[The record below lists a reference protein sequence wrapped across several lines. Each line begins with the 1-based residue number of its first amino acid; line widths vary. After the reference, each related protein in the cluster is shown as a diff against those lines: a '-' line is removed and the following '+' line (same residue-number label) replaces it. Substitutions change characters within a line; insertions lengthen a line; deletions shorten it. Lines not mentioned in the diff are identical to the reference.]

1 MSTQERSSDRKNAAP
16 RTLPSSSDK
25 GLASVQGVPLAA
37 GVVQRMATTPQQ
49 TAPHDVLYLQRTA
62 GNRAVT
68 QLLGRGSPPEPLSPR
83 PVIQASL
90 KVGKADDRYERE
102 ADQIAGS
109 ITTPGSSRPVKA
121 HKSGTNARISR
132 LQRAPVVGSEGGVVG
147 SAIESRLRAS
157 KNSGSPLAD
166 NIRRTIEPKLGADL
180 SGVKVHTGKEAVQLN
195 RDLGAKAFTHQNHIY
210 YGEGQSPSDLQLTA
224 HEAVHTV
231 QQGAVNQVQ
240 RAGVAISSNASG
252 KIQRKFGFEVEVP
265 LFLTYTDPAA
275 TGADANKR
283 NDAMEGSDGGVAWHP
298 ASPNF
303 DIKVDHNIELNPL
316 AAHEYNT
323 NRGMFPS
330 GASIV
335 ELVSKPWD
343 EFALTE
349 KQVRERAKEM
359 ADWAKAKYK
368 VAKNGQTH
376 ILGGYYIGSNMP
388 GAIKYQS
395 TLGYIQATYGVKL
408 SSIPEAFRQTTLT
421 NPNIPDPKKPTA
433 TVHDNLLEANRV
445 AAAVMQAIRIAD
457 AGWDANVPAPES
469 NSLQGFITLLANYLL
484 AGKGGGVGLAKN
496 MIGQFFYKSDM
507 GKMALAL
514 PQPVKTRLGNHANGS
529 RQALYNELLDETGR
543 DEDEEILPEMDKSVQ
558 DWISD
563 VLFGRKDELL
573 DNMKNEYSSEYGPD
587 YLGVGPNVESSV
599 VMENRE
605 LQYLDPKYNKKKKK
619 FDKEWES
626 YKKKNAKSKT
636 HTDKSKL
643 QQALAKMTDPKKYP
657 TDKWGDMFVLVYRM
671 VKQLNSMGTTQMVPP

>member
-1 MSTQERSSDRKNAAP
+1 MSTQKGNSNRNNAAP
-16 RTLPSSSDK
+16 KTLPPSSGKPSTPMYS
-25 GLASVQGVPLAA
+25 APIPA
-37 GVVQRMATTPQQ
+37 GVVQRMETTPQQ

-62 GNRAVT
+62 GNRAVA
-68 QLLGRGSPPEPLSPR
+68 QLLGRERPQGPQPPR
-83 PVIQASL
+83 PIIQASL
-90 KVGKADDRYERE
+90 KVGQADDRYERE
-102 ADQIAGS
+102 ADQIART
-109 ITTPGSSRPVKA
+109 ITTPGSSHPAKP
-121 HKSGTNARISR
+121 HSGTNAPIRR
-132 LQRAPVVGSEGGVVG
+132 LQRAPIVGSAGGAAG
-147 SAIESRLRAS
+147 SAIENRLRAS
-157 KNSGSPLAD
+157 KNGGSPLAD

-180 SGVKVHTGKEAVQLN
+180 SGVKVHTGKDAIQLN

-210 YGEGQSPSDLQLTA
+210 YGAGQSPSDLQLTA

-240 RAGVAISSNASG
+240 RAGSAISSDAGG

-275 TGADANKR
+275 TGTDANKR

-298 ASPNF
+298 GSPNF

-316 AAHEYNT
+316 AAHEYT
-323 NRGMFPS
+323 NNGGMFPS

-349 KQVRERAKEM
+349 KQVRARAKEM

-376 ILGGYYIGSNMP
+376 ILGGYYIGSDMP

-408 SSIPEAFRQTTLT
+408 SSIPEAFHQNTLT

-445 AAAVMQAIRIAD
+445 AAAVMQEIRIAD
-457 AGWDANVPAPES
+457 AGWDTNVPAPES
-469 NSLQGFITLLANYLL
+469 NSLQGFIALIANYLL

-514 PQPVKTRLGNHANGS
+514 PQHVKTR
-529 RQALYNELLDETGR
+529 
-543 DEDEEILPEMDKSVQ
+543 V
-558 DWISD
+558 
-563 VLFGRKDELL
+563 
-573 DNMKNEYSSEYGPD
+573 
-587 YLGVGPNVESSV
+587 
-599 VMENRE
+599 
-605 LQYLDPKYNKKKKK
+605 
-619 FDKEWES
+619 
-626 YKKKNAKSKT
+626 
-636 HTDKSKL
+636 
-643 QQALAKMTDPKKYP
+643 
-657 TDKWGDMFVLVYRM
+657 
-671 VKQLNSMGTTQMVPP
+671 